1 MPGMSSSK
9 KAVKD
14 YEVIGIR
21 LDSYEAPARFQDPV
35 DLPDYLVK
43 TGKLVKNEARE
54 YRIEGVIGKRKSKTT
69 SSHEMEISGSVLP
82 SSRQHAFLEELTG
95 NHAAWSIDLRNH
107 TCVIRIAGCDVQNA

>member
-1 MPGMSSSK
+1 MSSSK

-54 YRIEGVIGKRKSKTT
+54 YRIEGVIGKGKSKTT

-82 SSRQHAFLEELTG
+82 SSRQHAFHEELTG
-95 NHAAWSIDLRNH
+95 NHAAWRIGLRNH
-107 TCVIRIAGCDVQNA
+107 PCVRRFAGSDVQNELA